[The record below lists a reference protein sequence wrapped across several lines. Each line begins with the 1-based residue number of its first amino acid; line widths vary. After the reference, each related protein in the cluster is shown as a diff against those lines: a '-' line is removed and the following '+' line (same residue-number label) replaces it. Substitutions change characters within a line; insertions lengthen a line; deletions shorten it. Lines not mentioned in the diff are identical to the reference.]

1 MLSPGPA
8 SEIFLAAGPTDLRK
22 SFDTLSAL
30 VRGRLGKDPLS
41 GQFFVFCNSRHNR
54 IKILF
59 WDRTGFWVCAKR
71 LERGTFDW
79 PRVAEK
85 SALSLQREQLA
96 ILLGGLEW
104 QGMKRRAW
112 YDHPAGKSE

>member
-8 SEIFLAAGPTDLRK
+8 SEIFLAAGATDLRK
-22 SFDTLSAL
+22 SFDTLTAL
-30 VRGRLGKDPLS
+30 VRQRLAKDPLS
-41 GQFFVFCNSRHNR
+41 GQFFVFCNGRHNR

-79 PRVAEK
+79 PAATEK
-85 SALSLQREQLA
+85 KALSLHCEQLA

-112 YDHPAGKSE
+112 YEQTAA

>member
-8 SEIFLAAGPTDLRK
+8 SEIFLAAGATDLRK
-22 SFDTLSAL
+22 SFDTLTAL
-30 VRGRLGKDPLS
+30 VRQRLAKDPLS
-41 GQFFVFCNSRHNR
+41 GQFFVFCNGRRNR

-79 PRVAEK
+79 PDATEK
-85 SALSLQREQLA
+85 SALSLHREQLA
-96 ILLGGLEW
+96 VLLG
-104 QGMKRRAW
+104 AW
-112 YDHPAGKSE
+112 NGKG

>member
-8 SEIFLAAGPTDLRK
+8 SEIFLAAGATDLRK
-22 SFDTLSAL
+22 SFDTLTAL
-30 VRGRLGKDPLS
+30 VRQRLAKDPLS
-41 GQFFVFCNSRHNR
+41 GQFFVFCNGRRNR

-79 PRVAEK
+79 PAATEK
-85 SALSLQREQLA
+85 RTLSLQREELA

-112 YDHPAGKSE
+112 YERAAV

>member
-8 SEIFLAAGPTDLRK
+8 TEIFLAAGATNLRK
-22 SFDTLSAL
+22 SFNTLSAL
-30 VRGRLGKDPLS
+30 VRGRLEKDPLS
-41 GQFFVFCNSRHNR
+41 GQFFVFCNGRHNR

-59 WDRTGFWVCAKR
+59 WDRTGYWICAKR

-79 PRVAEK
+79 PGPQEK
-85 SALSLQREQLA
+85 NAVTVHREQLA

-112 YDHPAGKSE
+112 FEYSRA

>member
-8 SEIFLAAGPTDLRK
+8 SEIFLAAGATDLRK
-22 SFDTLSAL
+22 SFDTLTAL
-30 VRGRLGKDPLS
+30 VRQRLAKDPLS
-41 GQFFVFCNSRHNR
+41 GQFFVFCNGRRNR

-79 PRVAEK
+79 PAATEK
-85 SALSLQREQLA
+85 SALSLHREQLA

-112 YDHPAGKSE
+112 YEPASA